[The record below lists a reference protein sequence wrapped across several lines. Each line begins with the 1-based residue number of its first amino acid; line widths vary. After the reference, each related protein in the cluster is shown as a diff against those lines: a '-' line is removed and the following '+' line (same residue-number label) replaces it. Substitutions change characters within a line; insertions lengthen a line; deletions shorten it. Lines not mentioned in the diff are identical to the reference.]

1 MPQGQATKRGMD
13 PAPLM
18 SMLTA
23 LKPPE
28 RVATQGASPST
39 RGSRMWSH
47 IPGSGHQPW
56 GNSLIH
62 QCPGPG
68 AQSPSPTYQH
78 ASDSFETHLTPQPA
92 MSGTGPT
99 HQQVA
104 LDWGPLAL
112 QLPILKPDF
121 THQWASNSSG
131 TTWKQVA
138 SHFLN
143 MSAHHHHL
151 QKARPGNQQNCGS
164 VTPTRP
170 PRAVSLPQQKDPGSL
185 HRGHHWNT
193 QLYWPRW
200 DCAAATC
207 RTSSIKATSPS
218 GET

>member
-1 MPQGQATKRGMD
+1 MRTLVQGSGILEPSLSSFTSFCTWSHPPNCPISPYMPQGQATKRGMD

-99 HQQVA
+99 HQQ
-104 LDWGPLAL
+104 D
-112 QLPILKPDF
+112 
-121 THQWASNSSG
+121 G
-131 TTWKQVA
+131 TRLGTPRSTA
-138 SHFLN
+138 SH
-143 MSAHHHHL
+143 
-151 QKARPGNQQNCGS
+151 
-164 VTPTRP
+164 
-170 PRAVSLPQQKDPGSL
+170 PQ
-185 HRGHHWNT
+185 T
-193 QLYWPRW
+193 
-200 DCAAATC
+200 
-207 RTSSIKATSPS
+207 
-218 GET
+218 